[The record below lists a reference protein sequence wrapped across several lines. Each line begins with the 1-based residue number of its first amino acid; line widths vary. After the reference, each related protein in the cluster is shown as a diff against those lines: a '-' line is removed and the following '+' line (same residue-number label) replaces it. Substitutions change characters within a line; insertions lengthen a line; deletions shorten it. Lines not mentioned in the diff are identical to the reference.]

1 MSNTTVTTVKIT
13 YQSNY
18 NGCSVGNDEQKY
30 ASLEEQICQHAV
42 QFYND
47 EGEFEGDIDDVK
59 AFSLEL
65 ANDLHP
71 DEVFEFEEDS
81 FSS

>member
-1 MSNTTVTTVKIT
+1 MSNKTVKIT

-18 NGCSVGNDEQKY
+18 NGCSVGDGEQKY
-30 ASLEEQICQHAV
+30 ANLEEQICHHAL
-42 QFYND
+42 QFYNED
-47 EGEFEGDIDDVK
+47 GEFEGDIDDVK

-71 DEVFEFEEDS
+71 NEEFEFEEDS
-81 FSS
+81 LSS